1 MEESEEDEIEP
12 ALTSP
17 AERPEDSD
25 TCSSHSSQFELA
37 NTGITEDITLEDQA
51 MEEGKDEPAQETDK
65 RVEPASEL
73 KQVFNISTE
82 VRPNDT
88 KTKREFNRQNAVV
101 KDGNYICNACGEPVC
116 KATEE
121 TDRNLYQYFSKG
133 AHRGCNEWPYL
144 KQK

>member
-1 MEESEEDEIEP
+1 MV
-12 ALTSP
+12 TSP

-82 VRPNDT
+82 VRPKGT
-88 KTKREFNRQNAVV
+88 KTKREFIRKHAVV
-101 KDGNYICNACGEPVC
+101 KDGSYICNAS
-116 KATEE
+116 ATSVSG
-121 TDRNLYQYFSKG
+121 LV
-133 AHRGCNEWPYL
+133 
-144 KQK
+144 